1 MCGFRQKELPYRHS
15 RDANFLQV
23 TLCEGQEDAEVNI
36 LLLKHLQVLQAPNL
50 LKECCKVLQH
60 IQNKLYSHKQNHNLT
75 SNTSLCCCY
84 IFPSPSNNLDFSSL
98 TALLYSHR
106 TRGLPC
112 TLQTSHLI
120 TSAQKTDQSTL
131 TIGPITAPKGSG
143 ILFQATL
150 TSKLAV
156 LHTRNHS
163 FTSIYTWVVVWHQK
177 LWCQLS
183 SYLRRPE
190 KQLGQPQRN
199 PLSLTQ

>member
-1 MCGFRQKELPYRHS
+1 MLQGPAAHTKQTIYTPTNKTITLP
-15 RDANFLQV
+15 A
-23 TLCEGQEDAEVNI
+23 
-36 LLLKHLQVLQAPNL
+36 
-50 LKECCKVLQH
+50 
-60 IQNKLYSHKQNHNLT
+60 T
-75 SNTSLCCCY
+75 SSLCCCY
-84 IFPSPSNNLDFSSL
+84 VFLSPSNNLDFSSV
-98 TALLYSHR
+98 TALLYNHR

-183 SYLRRPE
+183 FYLRRPE
-190 KQLGQPQRN
+190 KQLGQSQRN